1 MIMQVSICFLL
12 VLTDVPDPHH
22 AEWSWPGKE
31 VLQRAYW
38 YSGKFSCFRF
48 CSRRTAN
55 KMNQWKQIW
64 IWGGNEISKSSC
76 GLFFIHLCAEMMCS
90 IKKHISQ
97 TVILNILHVLHSSLL
112 TSPFSFLL
120 LAPPSMDAHRVTG
133 PRWSF
138 KQPFCTYQLHQQL
151 VPLFQFGRPATPSLN
166 H

>member
-55 KMNQWKQIW
+55 EMNQWKQIW
-64 IWGGNEISKSSC
+64 IWGEGNLEIFLWS
-76 GLFFIHLCAEMMCS
+76 FFYSFMCRDDVQY
-90 IKKHISQ
+90 KKHISQ